1 MALPPSDPAVKLIVA
16 CPSPAVA
23 DNEVG
28 ADGVVDGV
36 TITELEAALSPTVL
50 TAFK

>member
-1 MALPPSDPAVKLIVA
+1 MVA

-23 DNEVG
+23 DKDVG

-36 TITELEAALSPTVL
+36 TVTELDAALTPTAL